1 MKIIADRNIPFLEG
15 RISNAELIMT
25 PADKIDKDLV
35 RDADA
40 IITRTR
46 THCDAKLLEDSKV
59 RLVATA
65 TIGTDHI
72 DIPWC
77 ETHGVTIRNAPGCNA
92 PGVALYVWAS
102 LLRNGFDP
110 DKSVLGVV
118 GHGHVGSIV
127 AEWGRELGANV
138 LVCDPLRKEEGFTDF
153 EYLPLE
159 EVLSQSDAVTIHTP
173 LTYSGLYP
181 TYHLI
186 GEDSLKEMKTGSILV
201 NAARGAVID
210 TSSVISAIKC
220 GDISKAIIDTW
231 EGEPDI
237 DRELLRLA
245 DVATCHIAGYSVEGK
260 QRATRMV
267 LESVRDVLGLEV
279 DLSGLAENYSKPL
292 NMDAESIVSAYDP
305 TEMTNALKSDP
316 LSFEYL
322 RNNYSL
328 HYEFHGKV

>member
-1 MKIIADRNIPFLEG
+1 MV
-15 RISNAELIMT
+15 
-25 PADKIDKDLV
+25 PADKIDRDLV

-46 THCDAKLLEDSKV
+46 TCCDAILLEDSKV

-77 ETHGVTIRNAPGCNA
+77 ETHGITVRNAPGCNA

-110 DKSVLGVV
+110 NKSVLGVV

-127 AEWGRELGANV
+127 AEWGRELGATI
-138 LVCDPLRKEEGFTDF
+138 LVCDPLRKEAGFTDI
-153 EYLPLE
+153 EYLPFK
-159 EVLSQSDAVTIHTP
+159 EVLSQSDAITIHTP
-173 LTYSGLYP
+173 LTNTGSYP

-186 GEDSLKEMKTGSILV
+186 GKESLNELKSGSILV

-210 TSSVISAIKC
+210 TASVIDAIKC
-220 GDISKAIIDTW
+220 GKIGKSIIDTW
-231 EGEPDI
+231 EGEPYMDM
-237 DRELLRLA
+237 ELLRLA

-292 NMDAESIVSAYDP
+292 NMNAGSIISSYDP